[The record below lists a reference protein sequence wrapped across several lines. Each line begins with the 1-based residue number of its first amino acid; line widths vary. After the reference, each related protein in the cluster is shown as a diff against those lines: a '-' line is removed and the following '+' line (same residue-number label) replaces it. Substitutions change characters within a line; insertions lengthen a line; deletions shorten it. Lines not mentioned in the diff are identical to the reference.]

1 MMKRI
6 AGILIAFLMQL
17 NALFGFSAGVGDAAP
32 VPDALYDPDTVVDVI
47 VELNEQSMLES
58 VSSSEERDAMVDSID
73 TSDQYQQIQQ
83 AHSRLKETIQKKFA
97 EADFTFG
104 YDYSFVTN
112 GISFAIPY
120 RFLSA
125 LKKLS
130 GVKDVTVST
139 SYNAPSTVLPLEP
152 VSAYSDQD
160 AFTGLQQAHERG
172 YTGKGT
178 VIAVVDTG
186 FELGHEAFDF
196 EVQDP
201 TYSKQD
207 IALKSAFGFLNTIV
221 PRFSAHYISS
231 KIPYRWDYAKADKGV
246 HNPNSSHGTH
256 VAGIVGGKSSQLV
269 GAAPDAQLLLM
280 KVFDD
285 KKDAVAK
292 EYVILAA
299 LDDCVKLKAD
309 VVNLSLGSEC
319 GQAPD
324 NIFTGAVVKRL
335 QRAGVNV
342 VASAGNAG
350 SLASFD
356 NISGAAMNID
366 LFDYGTTNSPGSYD
380 SFFSVASSAISSR
393 TSFSPQTI
401 SLPGNGSLMMSSFS
415 AWGPTEDLRLKPEI
429 TTPGSDIYSSVPEN
443 GYGYMSGTSMAAPY
457 YAGVAAIME
466 QYALENG
473 LTTGKKQAGEFVNAL
488 LMSTATVFK
497 AANASAVY
505 SPRQQGAGFLNLPAA
520 LATPACLTQADG
532 TSRPKNELG
541 EINDGLLRLS
551 CRVYNFSDE
560 TLQYRVRE
568 TVLTDSYRK
577 IGDRY
582 DNTVTSKLLGKENY
596 SVTFEEGVDADGIV
610 TVAPHGSQPVRLTIT
625 VDPAFLSAYKSIFIN
640 GFFLDGFL
648 AFEDPAGEQP
658 TLSYPFMGFYGDWE
672 KDMLFDY
679 SIYDEHPPYLNGEW
693 GLAVTDGAN
702 YYPLGV
708 NIFESGKQTG
718 IDTKYCAYSKN
729 AYDMKKPYVTVSV
742 GLLRNAKRMDFN
754 LFTDSGIFRYCGST
768 LFEYCRKTVNSNSAT
783 HGVLWGGKS
792 GLINGNRYVYKVS
805 TRAQNYNS
813 GRQTIEFPFVVDN
826 DAPTVES
833 CSYSVVDG
841 SKTLTLRIRDD
852 HYVMGYQLL
861 TKEGRI
867 VATESFYGVE
877 PENGVYTSVVNVS
890 EKGRRFT
897 DEQLQTLTL
906 YVIDYAYNET
916 TGEITLDSSSVQP
929 ATISRYL
936 LPEPHRYI
944 LNRESVAIDNTEEQ
958 QTAAPKGPF
967 SDLIEKLKKWN

>member
-1 MMKRI
+1 MLKRF

-17 NALFGFSAGVGDAAP
+17 NALFGFPAGAGDPAP
-32 VPDALYDPDTVVDVI
+32 KADAFYDPDTVVDVI
-47 VELNEQSMLES
+47 VELEDKSLLES
-58 VSSSEERDAMVDSID
+58 VNSSEERDILID
-73 TSDQYQQIQQ
+73 TIESNEQYQKIQQ
-83 AHSRLKETIQKKFA
+83 AQNSLIEKIKKQFA
-97 EADFTFG
+97 LADFSNG
-104 YDYSFVTN
+104 YNYSFVAN

-120 RFLSA
+120 RFVSA
-125 LKKLS
+125 LQKLA

-139 SYNAPSTVLPLEP
+139 SYYAPDTVLPLEP
-152 VSAYSDQD
+152 VSAYSDED
-160 AFTGLQQAHERG
+160 AFTGLRQAHDLG

-178 VIAVVDTG
+178 VVAVVDTG
-186 FELGHEAFDF
+186 FELGHEAFNF
-196 EVQDP
+196 EVEDP

-207 IALKSAFGFLNTIV
+207 ISVKSAFGFLNTIV
-221 PRFSAHYISS
+221 PRYGAHYISS
-231 KIPYRWDYAKADKGV
+231 KIPYRWDYAQADKGV
-246 HNPNSSHGTH
+246 HNPNSDHGTH
-256 VAGIVGGKSSQLV
+256 VAGIVGGKSSQII

-324 NIFTGAVVKRL
+324 NIFTAAVVKRL

-350 SLASFD
+350 SLSSFD
-356 NISGAAMNID
+356 NISGSAMNMD
-366 LFDYGTTNSPGSYD
+366 LFDYGTTNSPGSYAP
-380 SFFSVASSAISSR
+380 FMSVASAAVGSR
-393 TSFSPQTI
+393 TSSAPDVI
-401 SLPGNGSLMMSSFS
+401 SLPGKGSLNMSSFS

-443 GYGYMSGTSMAAPY
+443 SYRYMSGTSMAAPY
-457 YAGVAAIME
+457 YAGAAALMK
-466 QYALENG
+466 QYLASSG
-473 LTTGKKQAGEFVNAL
+473 ISVGKKQVSEFVNAL

-497 AANASAVY
+497 SANASAVY
-505 SPRQQGAGFLNLPAA
+505 SPRLQGAGFLNLPAA
-520 LATPACLTQADG
+520 LATKVYLTQTDG

-541 EINDGLLRLS
+541 EVEDGVLHLS
-551 CRVYNFSDE
+551 FCAKNLSDE
-560 TLQYRVRE
+560 SLQYRVRE

-582 DNTVTSKLLGKENY
+582 DNTVTSKLLDEDHY
-596 SVTFEEGVDADGIV
+596 TVSFEEGVDADGVVNLSPRASKI
-610 TVAPHGSQPVRLTIT
+610 VRLTVT
-625 VDPAFLSAYKSIFIN
+625 VDPAFLSEYKTIFVN
-640 GFFLDGFL
+640 GFFLDGFVCL
-648 AFEDPAGEQP
+648 DATDGTQP
-658 TLSYPFMGFYGDWE
+658 TLSYPFMGFCGDWDR
-672 KDMLFDY
+672 DMLFDY
-679 SIYDEHPPYLNGEW
+679 SIYDAHPPYLDGEW

-729 AYDMKKPYVTVSV
+729 AYAMKKPYVTVSI

-754 LFTDSGIFRYCGST
+754 LFTDSGVFRYCGST
-768 LFEYCRKTVNSNSAT
+768 LFDYCRKTVSSSKVT

-826 DAPTVES
+826 DAPAIES
-833 CSYSVVDG
+833 CSYSVLDG
-841 SKTLTLRIRDD
+841 SKTLTIRIKDS

-861 TKEGRI
+861 TKDGKK
-867 VATESFYGVE
+867 VYTESFYGVE
-877 PENGVYTSVVNVS
+877 PENGVYTATVNVS
-890 EKGRRFT
+890 EKGRRFS
-897 DEQLQTLTL
+897 DEQLQTLDL
-906 YVIDYAYNET
+906 YIIDYAYNET
-916 TGEITLDSSSVQP
+916 TGEVTLDSDGVQP
-929 ATISRYL
+929 AAIRRDA
-936 LPEPHRYI
+936 LPLPHRYI
-944 LNRESVAIDNTEEQ
+944 LNRQSIGIDLTEETQ
-958 QTAAPKGPF
+958 PAAANGPF
-967 SDLIEKLKKWN
+967 SGLIEKLKKWN

>member
-1 MMKRI
+1 MMKRF

-17 NALFGFSAGVGDAAP
+17 NALFGFSAGVDDAVP
-32 VPDALYDPDTVVDVI
+32 KPDAFYDPDTVVDVI
-47 VELNEQSMLES
+47 VELEDQSLLDS
-58 VSSSEERDAMVDSID
+58 VSNSEERDALVDSIE
-73 TSDQYQQIQQ
+73 SNEQYQMIQK
-83 AHSRLKETIQKKFA
+83 AHSRLKETIQNKFSQ
-97 EADFTFG
+97 ADFTFG

-125 LKKLS
+125 IKNLS
-130 GVKDVTVST
+130 GVKDVTISA
-139 SYNAPSTVLPLEP
+139 SYYAPDTVLPLEP
-152 VSAYSDQD
+152 ISAYSDQD
-160 AFTGLQQAHERG
+160 AFTGLQQAHDLG

-221 PRFSAHYISS
+221 PRYSAHYISS
-231 KIPYRWDYAKADKGV
+231 KIPYRWDYAKVDKGV
-246 HNPNSSHGTH
+246 HNPNSDHGTH
-256 VAGIVGGKSSQLV
+256 VAGIAGGKSSQII

-335 QRAGVNV
+335 QRAGINV

-356 NISGAAMNID
+356 NISGSALNID

-380 SFFSVASSAISSR
+380 SFLSVASSAISGR
-393 TSFSPQTI
+393 KPLSPHAI
-401 SLPGNGSLMMSSFS
+401 YLPGKGSVMMSSFS

-457 YAGVAAIME
+457 YAGAAALMK
-466 QYALENG
+466 QFALENG
-473 LTTGKKQAGEFVNAL
+473 LTAGSKQAGEFVNAL
-488 LMSTATVFK
+488 LMSTATVFQ
-497 AANASAVY
+497 AAGASVVY
-505 SPRQQGAGFLNLPAA
+505 SPRLQGAGFLNLPAA
-520 LATPACLTQADG
+520 LSTKGYLTQTDG

-541 EINDGLLRLS
+541 EVNDGVLHLS
-551 CRVYNFSDE
+551 CRVQNLSGE
-560 TLQYRVRE
+560 TLRYRVKE
-568 TVLTDSYRK
+568 TMLTDSYRK
-577 IGDRY
+577 VGDRY
-582 DNTVTSKLLGKENY
+582 DNTVTAKLLGEENY
-596 SVTFEEGVDADGIV
+596 TLSFEEGVDADGIV
-610 TVAPHGSQPVRLTIT
+610 TVEPHASTAVRLTVT
-625 VDPAFLSAYKSIFIN
+625 VDPAFLSEYKSIFIN
-640 GFFLDGFL
+640 GFFLDGFV
-648 AFEDPAGEQP
+648 AFEDPDGAQP
-658 TLSYPFMGFYGDWE
+658 TLSFPFMGFYGDWN

-708 NIFESGKQTG
+708 NIFESGRQTG

-729 AYDMKKPYVTVSV
+729 AYDMKKPYVTVSI

-768 LFEYCRKTVNSNSAT
+768 LFDYCRKTVGSNKVT

-826 DAPTVES
+826 DAPAIES
-833 CSYSVVDG
+833 CSYSVLDG
-841 SKTLTLRIRDD
+841 SKTLTVRIKDS

-861 TKEGRI
+861 TKDGKK
-867 VATESFYGVE
+867 VYTESFYGVE
-877 PENGVYTSVVNVS
+877 PENGVYTSTVNVS
-890 EKGRRFT
+890 EQGRRFS
-897 DEQLQTLTL
+897 DEQLQTLDL

-916 TGEITLDSSSVQP
+916 TGEVSLDSAAVQP
-929 ATISRYL
+929 ASIRRDV
-936 LPEPHRYI
+936 LPQPHRYI
-944 LNRESVAIDNTEEQ
+944 LNRQSIGIDQTEEEQ
-958 QTAAPKGPF
+958 PAAVKGPF
-967 SDLIEKLKKWN
+967 SDLIEKLKKSN